1 MKEGIKNVGQQ
12 ERPHRFYCGP
22 REHPGEFGGCK
33 SETAAARV
41 TPDRVG
47 FGPLLCILSTLMG
60 VQRAPHPPSSQHQP
74 LPPTRTTLRDDPEP
88 QAQTQNRTNE
98 WRQEQSSES
107 QEFWRAGS
115 GNDWATR
122 PPVATGQ
129 SARAARSVPT
139 PQPMS

>member
-1 MKEGIKNVGQQ
+1 MKEGIKNLGQQ

-33 SETAAARV
+33 SETAAPRV
-41 TPDRVG
+41 TPDRAG
-47 FGPLLCILSTLMG
+47 FGLLLCILSTLMG

-74 LPPTRTTLRDDPEP
+74 GRPRGPRCVTIRSRRPRPSTGS
-88 QAQTQNRTNE
+88 NE
-98 WRQEQSSES
+98 WRQELSSES
-107 QEFWRAGS
+107 QELWRAGS
-115 GNDWATR
+115 GNDWVTR

-129 SARAARSVPT
+129 SERAARSVPA

>member
-74 LPPTRTTLRDDPEP
+74 LPPPRTTLRDDPVLKLMSIESVMPSNHLILCHP
-88 QAQTQNRTNE
+88 QIG
-98 WRQEQSSES
+98 
-107 QEFWRAGS
+107 RAH
-115 GNDWATR
+115 
-122 PPVATGQ
+122 V
-129 SARAARSVPT
+129 
-139 PQPMS
+139 